1 LERPHAT
8 RSSILLGL
16 LVSVVL
22 ILSHLLGL
30 PGYPTRGWLFSPRVQ
45 KTAAF
50 SIEDVPFDH
59 ESWTSRW
66 GRNRPPTGRTHA
78 ILSEVEVRV
87 KYESRSNHVV
97 LTVTADSEEEVD
109 AFIQTIKAD
118 LARTVSIDPPPH
130 SRAHSDGATDES
142 STTIYW
148 RQRYLCLLIMNTLV
162 FVLLWFALRRRKS
175 KSVEAVPPNT

>member
-1 LERPHAT
+1 
-8 RSSILLGL
+8 
-16 LVSVVL
+16 
-22 ILSHLLGL
+22 
-30 PGYPTRGWLFSPRVQ
+30 
-45 KTAAF
+45 
-50 SIEDVPFDH
+50 
-59 ESWTSRW
+59 
-66 GRNRPPTGRTHA
+66 
-78 ILSEVEVRV
+78 
-87 KYESRSNHVV
+87 VV

-109 AFIQTIKAD
+109 AFIQTIKED